1 MMSKLTLLG
10 LSLICAGPVAAR
22 CPVTTAKHRAIH
34 WSDPAKSTSPD
45 RAWVVEVHLGSGEE
59 ENAPVTI
66 RRLKG
71 SKAWPL
77 FLLERDAD
85 LYWEANSR
93 HVLVVN
99 SPVAG
104 INQLL
109 LFPVPAVAGGVPAR
123 PADALDRVV
132 SKVVSEHLGTGK
144 RIEFYMPALVSWKDG
159 VLLFSAGGVTSTGED
174 RPFESFC
181 YGIRVRE
188 DTLAVESVLPA
199 QELKR
204 TSGCDCEY
212 YP

>member
-1 MMSKLTLLG
+1 MMNKLKLFG
-10 LSLICAGPVAAR
+10 LSLICAGTLLSR

-34 WSDPAKSTSPD
+34 WSTAAKITSPD
-45 RAWVVEVHLGSGEE
+45 RNWVVEVHPVFGEE
-59 ENAPVTI
+59 NESPVTV
-66 RRLKG
+66 RRLRG
-71 SKAWPL
+71 SKSWQM

-93 HVLVVN
+93 HVMVVN

-104 INQLL
+104 GNQLL
-109 LFPVPAVAGGVPAR
+109 LFPVPAVAWGVPAR

-132 SKVVSEHLGTGK
+132 SKVVSEQLGAGK

-159 VLLFSAGGVTSTGED
+159 VLLFSAGGETSTGENQ
-174 RPFESFC
+174 PFESFC

-188 DTLAVESVLPA
+188 DTLAVESVLSA